1 MGETLKPAVPA
12 VPAVPTTVAPPATC
26 PFGTPAMGAIVRARE
41 TVGRH
46 SPSMPLRIGTRAS
59 PLALVQTRAFLA
71 RLTKFCPVLHG
82 LEVFQELA
90 IRTTGDRSQASGV
103 RLADVGGK
111 GLFSKEL
118 HEAMIDGRIDMAVH
132 SLKDLETELPPGIV
146 LACVLPREDNRD
158 VLILGPACDTSDAAG
173 LPYPELPIGA
183 TIGSSSVRR
192 QAQLLHARPDLK
204 VEVIRGNVHGRLD
217 KVRRGDYAASL
228 LAMAGLRRLGLEHE
242 VDIAIDAETM
252 LPAACQGIVGITAR
266 EGDTELRRL
275 LAALT
280 DADADS
286 AAQAERAL
294 LGALDGS
301 CHTPIGA
308 HAVLLPQGRMRITG
322 LVAKADGSF
331 LLRRVVECART
342 DAAPAGAALG
352 DELRQASP
360 RDLFA

>member
-1 MGETLKPAVPA
+1 MDETLRPVSPPQVASPAAETEPPRQVDRD
-12 VPAVPTTVAPPATC
+12 TGTV
-26 PFGTPAMGAIVRARE
+26 IRARE

-46 SPSMPLRIGTRAS
+46 CPALPLRIGTRAS
-59 PLALVQTRAFLA
+59 PLALVQTRAFLL

-82 LEVFQELA
+82 LEVFQEYA

-111 GLFSKEL
+111 GLFAKEL

-158 VLILGPACDTSDAAG
+158 VLILGPACDASDAAG

-183 TIGSSSVRR
+183 VIGSSSVRR

-204 VEVIRGNVHGRLD
+204 VEVIRGNVHSRLD
-217 KVRRGDYAASL
+217 KVRRGEFAASL

-242 VDIAIDAETM
+242 ADLPIDAETM
-252 LPAACQGIVGITAR
+252 LPAACQGIVGITCRA
-266 EGDTELRRL
+266 GDAELRRL
-275 LAALT
+275 LAALS
-280 DADADS
+280 DADADC
-286 AAQAERAL
+286 AAQAERAV

-301 CHTPIGA
+301 CHTPIGV
-308 HAVLLPQGRMRITG
+308 HAVLLPERRMRITG
-322 LVAKADGSF
+322 LIAQEDGGF
-331 LLRRVVECART
+331 LLRRSVECDRA
-342 DAAPAGAALG
+342 DGAVAGVELG
-352 DELRQASP
+352 EDLRRASP
-360 RDLFA
+360 RHLFA

>member
-1 MGETLKPAVPA
+1 MAG
-12 VPAVPTTVAPPATC
+12 TVA
-26 PFGTPAMGAIVRARE
+26 RARE
-41 TVGRH
+41 AVGKH
-46 SPSMPLRIGTRAS
+46 CPSLPLRIGTRAS

-71 RLTKFCPVLHG
+71 RLTRFCPVLHG

-90 IRTTGDRSQASGV
+90 IRTTGDKSQASGV

-118 HEAMIDGRIDMAVH
+118 HEAMLDRRIDMAVH

-183 TIGSSSVRR
+183 VIGSSSVRR
-192 QAQLLHARPDLK
+192 QAQLLHARPDLR

-242 VDIAIDAETM
+242 ADIAIDAEIM
-252 LPAACQGIVGITAR
+252 VPAACQGIVGITAR
-266 EGDTELRRL
+266 AEDTELRHL
-275 LAALT
+275 LAALS

-301 CHTPIGA
+301 CNTPIGA
-308 HAVLLPQGRMRITG
+308 HAVLVGGGRMRITG
-322 LVAKADGSF
+322 LVAQADGSF
-331 LLRRVVECART
+331 LLRRSAECHRD
-342 DAAPAGAALG
+342 DAARVGAALG
-352 DELRQASP
+352 DELRRASP
-360 RDLFA
+360 RHVFG